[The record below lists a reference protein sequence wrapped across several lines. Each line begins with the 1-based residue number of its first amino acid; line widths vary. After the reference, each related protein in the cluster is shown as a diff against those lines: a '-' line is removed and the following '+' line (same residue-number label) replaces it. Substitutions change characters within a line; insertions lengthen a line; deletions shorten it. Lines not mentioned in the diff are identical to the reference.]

1 LDKVTVILK
10 PTRENL
16 RRTAEAIKKGA
27 IVIYP
32 SESSYGFG
40 CDLTNKKAV
49 EEICDIKKRSK
60 SKHLISLVPDLAT
73 AKKYGKVDKI
83 SEKLA
88 EKFMP
93 GPLTIVVKGRNGLNE
108 LNFRISDNRIA
119 RMLCSMVN
127 RPIVS
132 TSANFS
138 DEEPIYDS
146 QELEK
151 FFGMV
156 DIILDAG
163 DLPKGGKPSTVVQV
177 IGNRLKLHREGAI
190 PKDKIL
196 NALKK

>member
-1 LDKVTVILK
+1 MDKITVILK
-10 PTRENL
+10 PTRENI
-16 RRTAEAIKKGA
+16 RKTAEAIKKGA

-32 SESSYGFG
+32 SESSYGIG
-40 CDLTNKKAV
+40 CDLTNEKAV
-49 EEICDIKKRSK
+49 EEIYEIKKRSK
-60 SKHLISLVPDLAT
+60 TKHMICLVPDVAT

-93 GPLTIVVKGRNGLNE
+93 GPLTLVVPGKGELKE
-108 LNFRISDNRIA
+108 LNFRISNNRIA

-127 RPIVS
+127 KPIVS
-132 TSANFS
+132 TSVNLS
-138 DEEPIYDS
+138 GEEPIYDS
-146 QELEK
+146 QGLER

-163 DLPKGGKPSTVVQV
+163 DLPKGKPSTVVQV
-177 IGNRLKLHREGAI
+177 TGNRLKVHREGAI